1 MKVYCWRIYEHE
13 THSFYV
19 VAESKEHAFE
29 QVKKYIKETLEEDN
43 DDDYS
48 CDDLYNFPED
58 YEFSEKEINE
68 VFTSYYPG

>member
-1 MKVYCWRIYEHE
+1 MKVYCWRIYEYE

-29 QVKKYIKETLEEDN
+29 QVKKYIEEKLKINDN
-43 DDDYS
+43 GYS

-58 YEFSEKEINE
+58 YDFEEKEINE